1 MVASG
6 ELVGA
11 KHVEWSSSSRSS
23 EFKRPLVALL
33 TLLLLELERSTTYG
47 GEVPAASSGE
57 AEGCRNGARPKP
69 VATPAY
75 LRYAR
80 LGSLRWLAMEAS
92 YGGSLLDTPSKGFVT
107 QDAPERRWRGE

>member
-1 MVASG
+1 
-6 ELVGA
+6 
-11 KHVEWSSSSRSS
+11 
-23 EFKRPLVALL
+23 L